1 MSLGKNKNGAFLSN
15 KPTSKGFRK
24 MMNLKVLGLAASLV
38 ITAGLASCS
47 GGANQATPGTSASPA
62 ASTTGD
68 AMKGDA
74 MKGDAM
80 KGDAMKGDAMKG
92 DK

>member
-1 MSLGKNKNGAFLSN
+1 
-15 KPTSKGFRK
+15 

-47 GGANQATPGTSASPA
+47 GGANQATPSNPSASPA
-62 ASTTGD
+62 MSTTGD

-80 KGDAMKGDAMKG
+80 KKQGDAMKKEGDAMKKEG
-92 DK
+92 DAMKK

>member
-1 MSLGKNKNGAFLSN
+1 
-15 KPTSKGFRK
+15 

-68 AMKGDA
+68 AIKGDAMKKEGDA

-80 KGDAMKGDAMKG
+80 KKEGDAMKK
-92 DK
+92 

>member
-1 MSLGKNKNGAFLSN
+1 
-15 KPTSKGFRK
+15 

-47 GGANQATPGTSASPA
+47 GGANQATPSNSSASPA

-68 AMKGDA
+68 AIKGDAMKKEGDA

-80 KGDAMKGDAMKG
+80 KKEGDAMKK
-92 DK
+92 

>member
-1 MSLGKNKNGAFLSN
+1 
-15 KPTSKGFRK
+15 

-47 GGANQATPGTSASPA
+47 GGTNQATPSNPSASPA
-62 ASTTGD
+62 MSTTGD

-80 KGDAMKGDAMKG
+80 KGNAMKGDAMKKQG
-92 DK
+92 DAMKKEGDAMKKEGDAMKK